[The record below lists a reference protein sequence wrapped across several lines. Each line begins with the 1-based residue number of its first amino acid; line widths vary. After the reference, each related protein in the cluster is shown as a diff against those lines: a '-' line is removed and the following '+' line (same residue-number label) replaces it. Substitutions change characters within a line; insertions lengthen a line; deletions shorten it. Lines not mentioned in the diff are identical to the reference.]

1 VAGHSKWAN
10 IKHRKAAQDA
20 KRAKVWTR
28 LIREVTIS
36 AREGGGDP
44 EANPRLRAA
53 VTTARAANMPNDTVE
68 KAIKRGTG
76 DLDGVT
82 YEEITYEGYG
92 PGGVALLVETQT
104 DNKNRTAAEVRHV
117 FTKYNGKLGST
128 GCVSYLF
135 TRKGMIVVG
144 GEEGDE
150 AVDVEAVMDV
160 AIEHGA
166 EDVEESGGTVA
177 VTTAFED
184 LHAVSAALQEAGFP
198 VRSAELVME
207 PSTEVQITDEKEAAG
222 VLRLVNMLDD
232 LDDVSRVSANFD
244 IDDELMARLDS

>member
-1 VAGHSKWAN
+1 MAGHSKWAN

-20 KRAKVWTR
+20 KRARVWTR
-28 LIREVTIS
+28 LIREITIA

-53 VTTARAANMPNDTVE
+53 VTTARASNLPGDTIE

-76 DLDGVT
+76 DLEGVR
-82 YEEITYEGYG
+82 YEEISYEGYG
-92 PGGVALLVETQT
+92 PAGVAILVETQT

-117 FTKYNGKLGST
+117 FTKHGGKLGAN

-144 GEEGDE
+144 DE
-150 AVDVEAVMDV
+150 DNPVDVERAMEL

-166 EDVEESGGTVA
+166 EDVEEAGSSVV
-177 VTTAFED
+177 VTTAMED
-184 LHAVSAALQEAGFP
+184 MHLVASALQAAELP
-198 VRSAELVME
+198 VTSAELVME
-207 PSTEVQITDEKEAAG
+207 ASTEVQLTDEKDAAA
-222 VLRLVNMLDD
+222 VLRLVGFLDD
-232 LDDVSRVSANFD
+232 LDDVSKVSANFD
-244 IDDELMARLDS
+244 IDDDLMARLDA

>member
-1 VAGHSKWAN
+1 MAGHSKWAN
-10 IKHRKAAQDA
+10 IKHRKSAQDA

-28 LIREVTIS
+28 LIREVTIA
-36 AREGGGDP
+36 ARVGGGDP
-44 EANPRLRAA
+44 DANPRLRAA
-53 VTTARAANMPNDTVE
+53 VITARANNMPNDTVE

-82 YEEITYEGYG
+82 YEEINYEGYG

-104 DNKNRTAAEVRHV
+104 DNKNRTAAEVRHA

-144 GEEGDE
+144 SDDDD
-150 AVDVEAVMDV
+150 VDVEKVMEV
-160 AIEHGA
+160 AIENGA
-166 EDVEESGGTVA
+166 EDVEEGEGRVV

-184 LHAVSAALQEAGFP
+184 LHQVSTALTEAGLP
-198 VRSAELVME
+198 VEGAELVME
-207 PSTEVQITDEKEAAG
+207 ASTEVKITDEKEAAG
-222 VLRLVNMLDD
+222 VLRLMNVLDD

-244 IDDELMARLDS
+244 IDDELLARLDS

>member
-1 VAGHSKWAN
+1 MAGHSKWAN

-28 LIREVTIS
+28 LIREVTIA

-53 VTTARAANMPNDTVE
+53 VTSARAANMPNDTVE
-68 KAIKRGTG
+68 RAIKKGTG
-76 DLDGVT
+76 DLDGVS
-82 YEEITYEGYG
+82 YEEINYEGYG

-128 GCVSYLF
+128 GCVAYLF
-135 TRKGMIVVG
+135 ERKGLIVVG
-144 GEEGDE
+144 SEEAGID
-150 AVDVEAVMDV
+150 VDAVMDL
-160 AIEHGA
+160 AIENGA
-166 EDVEESGGTVA
+166 EDVEEAEGNVV

-184 LHAVSAALQEAGFP
+184 LHNVSSAIQEAGHP
-198 VRSAELVME
+198 VQSAELVME
-207 PSTEVQITDEKEAAG
+207 PSTEVKITDEKEAAG

-244 IDDELMARLDS
+244 IDDDLMAKLDS